1 MRTMGRY
8 MLVLA
13 AGSLLAAC
21 SSSDKKMVVTPTEVE
36 GKTWVLSSLDGQPPV
51 DGKRV
56 TLEFQSASD
65 KDGKVSGRGPCNGY
79 FGSYTMQEDEL
90 QFGRVGSTMMACPE
104 PVMKQEMAFFSAFQ
118 QVDTMTSNGEMLVLK
133 SRHSKE
139 QMTFVSESAEVK
151 GVVKS
156 ATGYFPADSDV
167 RIQLRDISK
176 QDARSNLIG
185 EKKVKL
191 KYELDAPLNFEI
203 PYSPTLVMPNHT
215 YSVSVEV
222 RHKGKLISRSTS
234 SNIVDL
240 AKPLDMKTGQ

>member
-8 MLVLA
+8 VLVLA

-21 SSSDKKMVVTPTEVE
+21 SSSDKNMVVSPTEVE
-36 GKTWVLSSLDGQPPV
+36 GKTWVLSSLDGKPPV
-51 DGKRV
+51 DGKRI

-65 KDGKVSGRGPCNGY
+65 KEGKISGRGPCNSY
-79 FGSYTMQEDEL
+79 FGSYTMEQDEL

-118 QVDTMTSNGEMLVLK
+118 QADTMASNGEMLVLK
-133 SRHSKE
+133 SRHSEE
-139 QMTFVSESAEVK
+139 QMKFVAEMAEVK

-156 ATGYFPADSDV
+156 ATGYFPADSDI

-176 QDARSNLIG
+176 KDARSNLIG
-185 EKKVKL
+185 EKKVRL
-191 KYELDAPLNFEI
+191 KYELDVPLNFEI
-203 PYSPTLVMPNHT
+203 PYSPTLIQPNHT

-240 AKPLDMKTGQ
+240 SRPLDMKAGQ